1 MSISNTK
8 VPINVP
14 NSGTRKRAFT
24 GSDRLMADS
33 TDTGEDSSLLA
44 VTRKSLTPIKVTKV
58 MIDGLDM
65 NDEFERGSTTPTR
78 IRRGQIDG
86 SSMKKLK
93 TAYLSP
99 PTHASLRTPKRKSKD
114 FPKSATP
121 TQDNDVTPMNRSVDT
136 PISLSL
142 LEWRRRHQWTPSK
155 EKRAVVP
162 KTKLD
167 GVQEDDDDEE
177 LRPRMLDEEVPVIT
191 IPVTYKDEGIDLRLP
206 TWELCNPVGQ
216 IAFGE
221 PPVTEPCRV
230 VYTNEKY
237 ALWCVKMIDSLTGS
251 ARSWARHEFFYSDID
266 RPWFNF
272 NEFQTEL
279 AKHGISP
286 TVKLTRQEWSA
297 VRKAI
302 RGRPR
307 RFSSKFV
314 RDELNKLNKYRHLIR
329 MMQHTGLPRPPHFG
343 YEVYSAIKIGHVV
356 TAYTRR
362 FRILQRGTVLTYDA
376 NRKMYLIQFERTEV
390 GFEFVLDID
399 VASHGLPELLYEA
412 SEVALDETLIGGFAD
427 KNNGI
432 GSMLYGTLYGRNSL
446 HSVNQQPS
454 VRELAIREDD
464 VVVRLN
470 GMCRSLLP
478 PPENTYIR
486 PFLDPSLVEK
496 VAEREIV
503 TKLVEFID
511 KALKRKMI
519 LLEAIDALNQRVIVA
534 NSNHPSSFNISAD
547 FKQHYAWLL
556 ANYEVTTECFE
567 ALMVH
572 LQVMFGRGYA
582 GYRGALYNLPNG
594 RVSAESVMARFST
607 DQQLD
612 PKVSAPWIEALTS
625 AASAAASLLPINQ
638 ILSAPVSSRLEEERE
653 VAMQSRL
660 LASAQLLMATNYTVG
675 LAGNIAFGTNV
686 GSPAAAYWA
695 LKDQHEQLTKVQIP
709 FSSLECL
716 ALQAAN
722 DRRASAIKELGDAIE
737 SLNAEVAAKHAVTC
751 FHAQHK
757 ATFAG
762 N

>member
-1 MSISNTK
+1 MNALK
-8 VPINVP
+8 
-14 NSGTRKRAFT
+14 SGKRKRAFIEN
-24 GSDRLMADS
+24 DRLMADS
-33 TDTGEDSSLLA
+33 THTGEDSSLLA
-44 VTRKSLTPIKVTKV
+44 VTRKSLTPVKVTKV
-58 MIDGLDM
+58 MIDGMDV
-65 NDEFERGSTTPTR
+65 NDELKKGPTTPTR
-78 IRRGQIDG
+78 MRRGQVDG
-86 SSMKKLK
+86 VSMKKL
-93 TAYLSP
+93 TAFFSSSK
-99 PTHASLRTPKRKSKD
+99 HVSLTTPKSKSKNGTQV
-114 FPKSATP
+114 ATP
-121 TQDNDVTPMNRSVDT
+121 TQDKDVTLLNRSVDT

-142 LEWRRRHQWTPSK
+142 LEWRRRHQWTPTK
-155 EKRAVVP
+155 EQRAVVS
-162 KTKLD
+162 KTNLN
-167 GVQEDDDDEE
+167 GVYEGDDDDDDE

-191 IPVTYKDEGIDLRLP
+191 LPVTYKDEGIDLRLP
-206 TWELCNPVGQ
+206 TWEMCNPVGQ

-221 PPVTEPCRV
+221 PPVTEPYRV

-314 RDELNKLNKYRHLIR
+314 RDELVKLNNYRHLIR

-343 YEVYSAIKIGHVV
+343 YEVYSAVKIGHIV

-432 GSMLYGTLYGRNSL
+432 GSMLYGTLYGKNSL
-446 HSVNQQPS
+446 HSVNQQPL
-454 VRELAIREDD
+454 VQELAIRDDD

-470 GMCRSLLP
+470 SKCTTLIP
-478 PPENTYIR
+478 PSENTYIR
-486 PFLDPSLVEK
+486 PFLDPTLVEK

-519 LLEAIDALNQRVIVA
+519 LLEAMDSLNQRVIVA
-534 NSNHPSSFNISAD
+534 NANDPSSCNISPD

-582 GYRGALYNLPNG
+582 GYSGALYSLPNG
-594 RVSAESVMARFST
+594 RVSAESTMGRVSLN
-607 DQQLD
+607 QPLD
-612 PKVSAPWIEALTS
+612 PNVCEPWIEALTS
-625 AASAAASLLPINQ
+625 AASEAASLLPIPQ
-638 ILSAPVSSRLEEERE
+638 IISPPELSHLEEERG

-660 LASAQLLMATNYTVG
+660 LAGAQLLMATNYTAS
-675 LAGNIAFGTNV
+675 LAGNIAFGTNI
-686 GSPAAAYWA
+686 GSPAAAYRA
-695 LKDQHEQLTKVQIP
+695 LKDQFEQLSKVRIS
-709 FSSLECL
+709 FSSLDSL

-722 DRRASAIKELGDAIE
+722 DRRASAIIELRDAIE
-737 SLNAEVAAKHAVTC
+737 CLSSEVVAKHAVTC
-751 FHAQHK
+751 LQAQHD